1 MTPIDYEN
9 LFIYMSLIFA
19 ICIFITLLYACVFTG
34 SPKIEKFR
42 GDEDNMKDQI
52 LHLLNDLKSKD
63 TTTEDDKANLDVIIQ
78 TFSSSNVNVNDLV
91 SIIKQ
96 LKRFAPASP
105 ASPASPKTVLRDA
118 PSVATPA
125 VSTALATPAE
135 PSRSNEPNTAQQDKE
150 IPLPTPAPKRIPIDP
165 ATLPSPTPQT
175 DIPTPPAAP
184 MQLAKINRIS

>member
-1 MTPIDYEN
+1 
-9 LFIYMSLIFA
+9 MSLIFA
-19 ICIFITLLYACVFTG
+19 ICIFITLLYACVFTD

-105 ASPASPKTVLRDA
+105 ASREHTIKPVLGDT
-118 PSVATPA
+118 PSTP
-125 VSTALATPAE
+125 TE
-135 PSRSNEPNTAQQDKE
+135 PSRTNEPNTVQQDKE
-150 IPLPTPAPKRIPIDP
+150 IPRPTPAPKRIPIDP

>member
-63 TTTEDDKANLDVIIQ
+63 TTTEDEKANLDVIIQ

-105 ASPASPKTVLRDA
+105 ASRDSPASQEHTIKPVLGDA
-118 PSVATPA
+118 PSTAPDTP
-125 VSTALATPAE
+125 TE
-135 PSRSNEPNTAQQDKE
+135 PSRNNEPNTTQQDKE
-150 IPLPTPAPKRIPIDP
+150 IPRPTPAPKRIPIDP
-165 ATLPSPTPQT
+165 TTPPSPTPQT
-175 DIPTPPAAP
+175 DMPTPPAAP

>member
-19 ICIFITLLYACVFTG
+19 ICIFITLLYACVFAGG
-34 SPKIEKFR
+34 SKIEKFR

-96 LKRFAPASP
+96 LKKFAPASP
-105 ASPASPKTVLRDA
+105 ASPALRENRIKQIAEDTPTPIAMPDA
-118 PSVATPA
+118 PVNNEPKKDSVA
-125 VSTALATPAE
+125 LQE
-135 PSRSNEPNTAQQDKE
+135 QKE
-150 IPLPTPAPKRIPIDP
+150 QPTPTPLRRIPIDNTEQP
-165 ATLPSPTPQT
+165 AKPTEPTMPTPLT
-175 DIPTPPAAP
+175 
-184 MQLAKINRIS
+184 KIRPVA

>member
-105 ASPASPKTVLRDA
+105 ASRDSPKTVLRDA
-118 PSVATPA
+118 PSV
-125 VSTALATPAE
+125 ATPAE

-150 IPLPTPAPKRIPIDP
+150 IPRPTPAPKRIPIDP

-175 DIPTPPAAP
+175 DIPTPPAP